1 MAGRMASREAGR
13 MAGRMASREAGRMAG
28 RMAGRVAGSR
38 PIGHRPNLGF
48 RSSYA
53 PNLGFRPSRAPLVA
67 VCSFQSECLLQLSPL
82 LRLLVHE

>member
-1 MAGRMASREAGR
+1 

-48 RSSYA
+48 RSSCA
-53 PNLGFRPSRAPLVA
+53 PNLGFRPSRAPLVT
-67 VCSFQSECLLQLSPL
+67 VCSFQSECLLQSSVVFL
-82 LRLLVHE
+82 LYLLF